1 MDLSLSRK
9 RVVYDIF
16 RTYGKQLP
24 PYMRADI
31 GISYKVNR
39 LKSSWTFL
47 AEIQNFTNRKNIT
60 RNRFSYLSG
69 KIVESYST
77 SVGMVPVLSVRYEF

>member
-1 MDLSLSRK
+1 MSLSRK
-9 RVVYDIF
+9 RVVYDIS

-31 GISYKVNR
+31 GISFKVNR

-47 AEIQNFTNRKNIT
+47 AEIQNVTNRKNIT
-60 RNRFSYLSG
+60 RNRFSYLAG
-69 KIVESYST
+69 KIVESYSR
-77 SVGMVPVLSVRYEF
+77 SIGLVPVASVRYEF